1 MMAERQEIVSK
12 LRAGR
17 AQDLTAR
24 ELELIIGALEFADWA
39 HAMYEMLGTEPPEF
53 LVKAQAIAHG

>member
-39 HAMYEMLGTEPPEF
+39 HAMYETLGTEPPEF